1 MSNKKI
7 LNGFTLLIFGS
18 IFFALG
24 WVGTVNAQVVSE
36 VRTSNH
42 SPSSVTI
49 TWETDVEAEGLLRYR
64 AAGTSG
70 PFVTLQE
77 NRSLIRLH
85 QVRLQGGLSAN
96 TTYEFEVES
105 GGTVSA
111 TSTFR
116 TTTSATFAPPGVV
129 VADIFR
135 VGGGLPVGA
144 EGAMLFVTV
153 KRFDDARRSFP
164 LSAFTDKNGS
174 ALITLNLYDDANGAF
189 FPVPRIGDSLFVDV
203 RSGLL
208 GSIKF
213 TTTIA
218 TNPASAPIYLGSL
231 VLAPEVLPGEL
242 TTLEDNPGSGTLIAL
257 DTASNALTFS
267 IVSQGTKGVAAITNA
282 ATGAYTYTPLPD
294 VNGVDNFTF
303 KANDGLQDSNIG
315 SMSITIEAVNDA
327 PTLADISDP
336 AAIDEDAAEQAVNLS
351 GITAGEGETQALTVT
366 ASSSNTALIAN
377 PVVTYISPNTTG
389 SLTYTPVF
397 NAHGT

>member
-1 MSNKKI
+1 MRNKMI

-77 NRSLIRLH
+77 KRSLIRLH

-213 TTTIA
+213 TTTLA
-218 TNPASAPIYLGSL
+218 SDPAAAPIYLGNI
-231 VLAPEVLPGEL
+231 VLPPEVLPGQL
-242 TTLEDNPGSGTLIAL
+242 TTLEDSPGSGTLIAL
-257 DTASNALTFS
+257 DTGSNALTFS

-294 VNGVDNFTF
+294 VSGVDTFTF

-315 SMSITIEAVNDA
+315 SMSVTIDAVNDS

-336 AAIDEDAAEQAVNLS
+336 AAVDEDAAEQAVNLS
-351 GITAGEGETQALTVT
+351 GITAGVMR
-366 ASSSNTALIAN
+366 SR
-377 PVVTYISPNTTG
+377 P
-389 SLTYTPVF
+389 
-397 NAHGT
+397 